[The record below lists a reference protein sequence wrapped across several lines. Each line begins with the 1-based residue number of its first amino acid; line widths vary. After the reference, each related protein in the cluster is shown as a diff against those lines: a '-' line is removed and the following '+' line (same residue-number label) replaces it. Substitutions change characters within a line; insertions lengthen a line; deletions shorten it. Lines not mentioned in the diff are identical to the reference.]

1 MRKYKSLVLS
11 AILVTVLLLSGYAAT
26 GRAKSEFARTTV
38 DIGIV
43 ASNVE
48 KAIKFYKEALGF
60 TEVPGFDVSAEMG
73 RDSGLTDS
81 KAFRVR
87 VFVLG
92 DEPTA
97 TKIKLMEFPDA
108 PGKKVDNQFI
118 HSSLGVRY
126 LTIFVADTNAAV
138 ERAKKAS
145 VVPVKEPY
153 QLGGGNN
160 YLTLLKDPDGNF
172 VELVGPKK
180 N

>member
-1 MRKYKSLVLS
+1 MRKYKLLVLS

-26 GRAKSEFARTTV
+26 GGAKSEFARTTI

-43 ASNVE
+43 VNNVE
-48 KAIKFYKEALGF
+48 KAAKFYKEALGF

-145 VVPVKEPY
+145 VVPVKDPY

-160 YLTLLKDPDGNF
+160 YLTLLKDPDGNII
-172 VELVGPKK
+172 ELVGPKK